1 MLNPSLART
10 VLLASLLTPILGGCA
25 TPTFVLTSLGA
36 ADAFRPIKASKRDT
50 CATQRQIAAHNSVY
64 DTIRTGKEIVYKA
77 HCAG

>member
-1 MLNPSLART
+1 MLNPSLVRT
-10 VLLASLLTPILGGCA
+10 VLLASLPILTLQGCA

-64 DTIRTGKEIVYKA
+64 DTIRSGKEVVYKA
-77 HCAG
+77 HCA